1 MILTKDKKNAD
12 QYKEVVDLVVKSE
25 QTVIM
30 FDAVTFEQFAHPRST
45 KQIHCQLFTKHPVS
59 IMHPG
64 ITSGSRSVSWRCLAR
79 MCRCWAVAGLI
90 LMGYEQAEYSY
101 TELI

>member
-25 QTVIM
+25 QTVVM
-30 FDAVTFEQFAHPRST
+30 FDAVTFEQFSDTRST
-45 KQIHCQLFTKHPVS
+45 KQIHCHPFTKHPVS

-64 ITSGSRSVSWRCLAR
+64 ITSGSRSVS
-79 MCRCWAVAGLI
+79 
-90 LMGYEQAEYSY
+90 
-101 TELI
+101 